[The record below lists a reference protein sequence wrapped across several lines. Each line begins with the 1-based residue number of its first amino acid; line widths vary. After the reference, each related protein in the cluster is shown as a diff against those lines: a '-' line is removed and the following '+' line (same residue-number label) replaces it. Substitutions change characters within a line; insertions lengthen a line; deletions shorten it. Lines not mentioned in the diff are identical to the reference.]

1 MLSDS
6 RLQQTFKTNAQPT
19 GLTHYW
25 TTILV
30 REGPKKKKK
39 KICFSFT
46 GTHIVDHEVHD
57 GLRHEIADGLVDDAH
72 VGVDQVAD
80 GFHLPLQLGVH
91 GVHEAV

>member
-1 MLSDS
+1 MSSTDFQNQ
-6 RLQQTFKTNAQPT
+6 RTADWTNSLLDDNNGT
-19 GLTHYW
+19 MRSE
-25 TTILV
+25 V
-30 REGPKKKKK
+30 
-39 KICFSFT
+39 CFSFT

-72 VGVDQVAD
+72 VGVHQVAD